1 MRPEA
6 VKNLKNGVLIP
17 AMPLVLDQNRMF
29 DSKKQKRLVRYYLE
43 AGAGGIAA
51 AVHTTQFEIRKP
63 EIALLQPVL
72 RTVAEAV
79 AIPVRPW

>member
-6 VKNLKNGVLIP
+6 AKNLKNGVLIP

-51 AVHTTQFEIRKP
+51 AVHRRRDFYPSEKKK
-63 EIALLQPVL
+63 LCVL
-72 RTVAEAV
+72 FDL
-79 AIPVRPW
+79 